1 MRYIKQ
7 NDSQSA
13 YAVHSLDNNHEY
25 EPITTTMSILKQVT
39 KTALLIP
46 YEPLYNQS
54 HYNHKKAHIRTKCRQ
69 KQPKV
74 PTDL

>member
-13 YAVHSLDNNHEY
+13 YAVHSLGNNREY
-25 EPITTTMSILKQVT
+25 EPITTTMPLLKQVT
-39 KTALLIP
+39 KSALLFP
-46 YEPLYNQS
+46 YEPFYIQS
-54 HYNHKKAHIRTKCRQ
+54 HCNHKKNHTRTKGSQ
-69 KQPKV
+69 KQPSV